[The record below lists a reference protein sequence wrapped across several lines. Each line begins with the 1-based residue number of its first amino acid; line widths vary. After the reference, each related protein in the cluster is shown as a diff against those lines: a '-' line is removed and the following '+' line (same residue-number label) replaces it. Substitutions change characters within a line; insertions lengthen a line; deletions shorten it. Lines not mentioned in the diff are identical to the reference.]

1 MMKAGLKTKLL
12 YPAGALLVVLC
23 ELELISH
30 IFFSVFR
37 ERFGLHKPRGYTIA
51 RADIPKLKQL
61 YDYSLGWKKHFPTPF
76 GERPRGMVYGRPLLA
91 AFGDSFTYCDQV
103 GDVETWEEQLAEMLS
118 ADIYNFGVDAYGTD
132 QAYLRFHEEFE
143 KVGTPLV
150 ALGLITENINR
161 IVNRYRP
168 FYFEH
173 TGYTLPK
180 PRFILRGKIR
190 ELIENPVR
198 NESELGKLL
207 DPKFIESLGEND
219 FWFHR
224 DERPALSF
232 PYTAILLNQRF
243 WLEIFHRRGG
253 GQIDDVTPQPRTNL
267 WAYPPVRNL
276 MFSIIDSF
284 MEESKAAGK
293 ASFINVLPYRAEVF
307 SQMQG
312 RDPKN
317 IALICSYCRFRGYP
331 CFNGAAAL
339 AKHAR
344 TEAELGKFF
353 SVHFTPLG
361 NKIMAGELHAFL
373 IDQKMIDKSFNK

>member
-1 MMKAGLKTKLL
+1 MKKKLL
-12 YPAGALLVVLC
+12 HRAVALLLVLC
-23 ELELISH
+23 AIELISF

-51 RADIPKLKQL
+51 RADIPKLKRV
-61 YDYSLGWKKHFPTPF
+61 YDYSLGWKKRFPTPF
-76 GERPRGMVYGRPLLA
+76 GERPRRMVYGRPLLA

-103 GDVETWEEQLAEMLS
+103 GDAETWEEQLAEMLS
-118 ADIYNFGVDAYGTD
+118 ADIYNFGVGAYGTD

-150 ALGLITENINR
+150 ALGLITENVNR

-180 PRFILRGKIR
+180 PRFILRGEIR

-198 NESELGKLL
+198 NKNEIDKLL
-207 DPKFIESLGEND
+207 DPKFVESLGEND

-232 PYTAILLNQRF
+232 PYTAILFHRRF
-243 WLEIFHRRGG
+243 WLEIFQRRGG
-253 GQIDDVTPQPRTNL
+253 GKIDDLSPRPWANL
-267 WAYPPVRNL
+267 WTYPPARDL

-293 ASFINVLPYRAEVF
+293 VPFINLLPNQSEVIA
-307 SQMQG
+307 QMQG
-312 RDPKN
+312 KNPPKL
-317 IALICSYCRFRGYP
+317 AVVYSYCRSRGYP

-344 TEAELGKFF
+344 TQAELDKFF
-353 SVHFTPLG
+353 NVHFTPLG
-361 NKIMAGELHAFL
+361 NKIIAGELHAFL
-373 IDQKMIDKSFNK
+373 IDQKLIDQPVNK